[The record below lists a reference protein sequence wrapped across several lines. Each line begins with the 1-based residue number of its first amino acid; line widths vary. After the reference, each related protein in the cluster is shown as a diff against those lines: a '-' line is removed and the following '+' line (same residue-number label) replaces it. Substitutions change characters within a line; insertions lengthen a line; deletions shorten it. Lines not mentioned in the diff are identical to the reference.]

1 MNALQWFRL
10 AALAVM
16 FCTVSACERQ
26 MADMYDQP
34 KLRPLEESSVW
45 PDRRAARPVPDNTIP
60 YSSGPFSDP
69 TSGRQDVLPLPL
81 DIPSALPVDAH
92 GAPEIAANPAPGS
105 AAQLQNPLP
114 VTIELLQRGQE
125 RFDIFCA
132 PCHGYGGD
140 GDGMVVRR
148 GFPKPP
154 SYHTSGL
161 RQAPDS
167 HLFEVITHGYGAM
180 YPYAERVPIDDRWAI
195 VAYIRALQ
203 LSQNAPLDAVP
214 AAERSAL
221 ERAGAPVERAP

>member
-1 MNALQWFRL
+1 MRWARI
-10 AALAVM
+10 AALL
-16 FCTVSACERQ
+16 TLLSAANGCERQ

-34 KLRPLEESSVW
+34 KLRPLAESPVW
-45 PDRRAARPVPDNTIP
+45 PDGRAARPLPPNTVV
-60 YSSGPFSDP
+60 YSGGPFSDP
-69 TSGRQDVLPLPL
+69 TSGRQDILPLPL
-81 DIPSALPVDAH
+81 DVP
-92 GAPEIAANPAPGS
+92 
-105 AAQLQNPLP
+105 AAQPLDTRGVPERATDAASGRLAPLQNPLP
-114 VTIELLQRGQE
+114 VTMELLQRGRE

-132 PCHGYGGD
+132 PCHGYDGN

-180 YPYAERVPIDDRWAI
+180 YPYAERVTPDDRWAI

-203 LSQNAPLDAVP
+203 LSRNAPLDAVP
-214 AAERSAL
+214 AAERDAL
-221 ERAGAPVERAP
+221 DRVDAPRGRTR